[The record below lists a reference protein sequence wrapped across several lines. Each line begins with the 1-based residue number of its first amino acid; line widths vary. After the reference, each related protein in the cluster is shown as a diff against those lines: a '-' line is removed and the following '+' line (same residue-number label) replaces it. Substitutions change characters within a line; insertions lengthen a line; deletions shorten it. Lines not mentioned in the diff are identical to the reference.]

1 MKWEIINCLKSEFPK
16 KYCTELRTVEY
27 CFFVEFNFELRM
39 FFNNFEEAF
48 YVWKYG
54 RKEKSFIGSHFIGNC
69 AIVTKFNKTADIKTA
84 YIDYTPLFLDRN
96 KSFEENLKILKG

>member
-1 MKWEIINCLKSEFPK
+1 MTWEVIECLKNEFPK
-16 KYCTELRTVEY
+16 ECYNDSREIKH
-27 CFFVEFNFELRM
+27 CFFVEFNFEFRM

-54 RKEKSFIGSHFIGNC
+54 RKEKSFINSHFIGNC
-69 AIVTKFNKTADIKTA
+69 AIDTNSKKTA

-96 KSFEENLKILKG
+96 KSFEDNLKILKG